1 MVYHTENQKDSKQN
15 EKRQSIS
22 ANTKITGLLELS
34 DKDFEAAFKTCF
46 SEWLQTPE
54 SSEKKKKIEN
64 TKKKVSTATKKIRRY
79 KAEPSSYFRT
89 EKYNNQ

>member
-34 DKDFEAAFKTCF
+34 DKDFEAAFKHA
-46 SEWLQTPE
+46 SVSDYKHLNQV
-54 SSEKKKKIEN
+54 KKKK
-64 TKKKVSTATKKIRRY
+64 K
-79 KAEPSSYFRT
+79 
-89 EKYNNQ
+89 

>member
-54 SSEKKKKIEN
+54 SSEKKKNSKHQKESLN
-64 TKKKVSTATKKIRRY
+64 SNDK
-79 KAEPSSYFRT
+79 
-89 EKYNNQ
+89 N